1 MYYGIGK
8 YTVFEWRPCIYQS
21 ENFTGWGSEGVN
33 NMTQVHMFPQWDTL
47 CNKQVSLLQQHCE
60 RQKATLLSCYVAAA
74 KLPHVFA
81 TQLTRDKVV
90 WSTMRVLTANICR
103 FCNTTDS
110 RQSCMV
116 YNARVNSKYLC
127 RVLHRC
133 KRALSWNNI
142 CGCNSA
148 HDCGI
153 DCKMP
158 LLRTVNYWSRQRHFE
173 CHTQNGAQ
181 YPTFGGPA

>member
-8 YTVFEWRPCIYQS
+8 YTVFEWRPCICQS

-90 WSTMRVLTANICR
+90 WSTMRVLTANICVEYSTGASVHFPETTFAAATLHMIVALTAKCR
-103 FCNTTDS
+103 FSERLTIEAGKGIS
-110 RQSCMV
+110 
-116 YNARVNSKYLC
+116 NAIR
-127 RVLHRC
+127 RT
-133 KRALSWNNI
+133 ALSIPHSEVLLSTSLDWI
-142 CGCNSA
+142 NS
-148 HDCGI
+148 
-153 DCKMP
+153 
-158 LLRTVNYWSRQRHFE
+158 VNHVI
-173 CHTQNGAQ
+173 
-181 YPTFGGPA
+181 

>member
-8 YTVFEWRPCIYQS
+8 YTVFEWRPCICQS

-74 KLPHVFA
+74 KLPQVFA

-116 YNARVNSKYLC
+116 YNARVNSKYLSFLQHNWLETKLYGLQC
-127 RVLHRC
+127 AC
-133 KRALSWNNI
+133 
-142 CGCNSA
+142 
-148 HDCGI
+148 
-153 DCKMP
+153 
-158 LLRTVNYWSRQRHFE
+158 
-173 CHTQNGAQ
+173 
-181 YPTFGGPA
+181 